1 MPKYTVREIYTK
13 ADVWYEVEA
22 KNEDEA
28 IQKIRQTNEPDDEET
43 GWDKLTEVELESE
56 DK

>member
-28 IQKIRQTNEPDDEET
+28 IQKIRQSNEPDDEET

-56 DK
+56 E